1 MIERQIYTQIDIGN
15 ACIYMQMSRQKVSCI
30 LHYQNY
36 INNPSIEFT
45 FKNFD
50 LADIMLRNKSAILI
64 VKAEM

>member
-1 MIERQIYTQIDIGN
+1 
-15 ACIYMQMSRQKVSCI
+15 MQMSRQKVSCI

-36 INNPSIEFT
+36 INPSIEFT

>member
-1 MIERQIYTQIDIGN
+1 MYI
-15 ACIYMQMSRQKVSCI
+15 QMSRQKVSCI